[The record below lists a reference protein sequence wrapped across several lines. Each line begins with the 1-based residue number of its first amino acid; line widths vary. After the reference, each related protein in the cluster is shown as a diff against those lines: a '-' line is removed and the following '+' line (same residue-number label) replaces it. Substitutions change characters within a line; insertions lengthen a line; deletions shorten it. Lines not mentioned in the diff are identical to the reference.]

1 MTHRSEHSPLSRGSR
16 PQLVR
21 ARRTSGRLQ
30 GLSLGARERRRRDPE
45 DAPLWAERLQARRSA
60 RSDRRRSYSANI
72 PTLDESVDVPGS
84 LREFAEQEG
93 LPESDVMMLARIEFR
108 GEQPKTVDA
117 WGFLYRA
124 IKYSASE

>member
-1 MTHRSEHSPLSRGSR
+1 VTIGQNIRRFREEAGVSLSELAE
-16 PQLVR
+16 R
-21 ARRTSGRLQ
+21 AGVSKGYVSAL
-30 GLSLGARERRRRDPE
+30 ENE
-45 DAPLWAERLQARRSA
+45 DAEIKKMRPSGQSVYKLAEALGVTVG
-60 RSDRRRSYSANI
+60 DLLGEH
-72 PTLDESVDVPGS
+72 THLDEPVDVPGS

-124 IKYSASE
+124 IKYSASQ